1 MTDNRLRFWFR
12 AGLLNLAIAALY
24 GLVMR
29 YKIAFDFPFFE
40 QRNLLHAH
48 SHFAFGGW
56 VTHMLY
62 CGFAALVRP
71 YVPAKTMRKYEI
83 LIGLNLLCSFGMLLA
98 FTAQGYK
105 AVSITFST
113 LGVVLAVLFAVRF
126 IKDRVNLPG
135 GYAARPW
142 AVTALVLHVLS
153 SAGPFM
159 LAYMMSTKNINS
171 DWYLGSVYYY
181 LHFQYNGWFFF
192 GAVALLAG
200 QAGFRGLGRYFRIVA
215 FTVFPTL
222 FLSLLWVKIPAWLY
236 WITVA
241 AAVIQLLA
249 WITLLLDNRSSLKQL
264 REEVSPVRWTA
275 WLFYAAVAAL
285 SIKFVLQTISVV
297 PALSQLV
304 FGFRPIVI
312 AYLHLV
318 LLGVYSLFLVGYLL
332 VRGYA
337 SDSRGARV
345 AAFGFLG
352 GVFLNELLLAIQG
365 AAAFSYLPVPYI
377 NEMLVLAALAL
388 FLSASGFWLTQ
399 LRKSAT

>member
-1 MTDNRLRFWFR
+1 MTEDRLRFWFR
-12 AGLLNLAIAALY
+12 AGLLNLAIVALY

-62 CGFAALVRP
+62 CGFAALLRP
-71 YVPAKTMRKYEI
+71 YIPGRARRKYGI
-83 LIGLNLLCSFGMLLA
+83 LIGLNLVCSFGMLVA
-98 FTAQGYK
+98 FTIQGYK

-113 LGVVLAVLFAVRF
+113 LAVVAAVLFAVRF
-126 IKDRVNLPG
+126 IRDRGSFPK
-135 GYAARPW
+135 GYPALPW
-142 AVTALVLHVLS
+142 AVMALVLHVVS
-153 SAGPFM
+153 SAGPAM
-159 LAYMMSTKNINS
+159 LAYMMGTKNINA

-192 GAVALLAG
+192 GSIALLAG
-200 QAGFRGLGRYFRIVA
+200 RQGFPGLDKYFRIVS

-222 FLSLLWVKIPAWLY
+222 FLSLLWLKIPLWLY

-241 AAVIQLLA
+241 AAIAQLLA
-249 WITLLLDNRSSLKQL
+249 WVVVLRENRNGLKQL
-264 REEVSPVRWTA
+264 SLETYPSGWTV
-275 WLFYAAVAAL
+275 WLFYAAAAAV
-285 SIKFVLQTISVV
+285 SIKFVLQAVSVI

-318 LLGVYSLFLVGYLL
+318 LLGVYSLFLIGYLN
-332 VRGYA
+332 VRGHLT
-337 SDSRGARV
+337 DSKGTRI
-345 AAFGFLG
+345 AAFSFLG
-352 GVFLNELLLAIQG
+352 GVFLNELLLAVQGG
-365 AAAFSYLPVPYI
+365 AAFWYLPVPFI
-377 NEMLVLAALAL
+377 HELLVVAALLL
-388 FLSASGFWLTQ
+388 FLSAAGLWLVQ
-399 LRKSAT
+399 LRKRS

>member
-1 MTDNRLRFWFR
+1 MTENRLRFWFR
-12 AGLLNLAIAALY
+12 AGLLNLAIVALY

-62 CGFAALVRP
+62 CGFSALVRP
-71 YVPAKTMRKYEI
+71 YLPERTIRKYEI
-83 LIGLNLLCSFGMLLA
+83 LIGLNLVCSFGMLVA
-98 FTAQGYK
+98 FTIQGYK

-113 LGVVLAVLFAVRF
+113 LAVVLAVLFATRF
-126 IKDRVNLPG
+126 IKNRGDLPKG
-135 GYAARPW
+135 HPALPW
-142 AVTALVLHVLS
+142 AVMALVLHVMS
-153 SAGPFM
+153 SAGPAM
-159 LAYMMSTKNINS
+159 LAYMMGTKSINA

-200 QAGFRGLGRYFRIVA
+200 QQGFPGLSKYFRVVS

-222 FLSLLWVKIPAWLY
+222 FLSLLWLKIPAWLY

-241 AAVIQLLA
+241 AAIVQLLA
-249 WITLLLDNRSSLKQL
+249 WGVLLRENRNSLKHLSLQ
-264 REEVSPVRWTA
+264 VCSSGWTV
-275 WLFYAAVAAL
+275 WLFYAAIAAV
-285 SIKFVLQTISVV
+285 SIKFLLQAVSVI

-318 LLGVYSLFLVGYLL
+318 LLGVYSLFLIAYLK
-332 VRGYA
+332 VRGHMA
-337 SDSRGARV
+337 DSKGARIAV
-345 AAFGFLG
+345 FGFLG
-352 GVFLNELLLAIQG
+352 GVFLNELLLAVQGG
-365 AAAFSYLPVPYI
+365 AAFWYLPVPFI
-377 NEMLVLAALAL
+377 HELLVVAALLL
-388 FLSASGFWLTQ
+388 FLSAAGLWLTQ
-399 LRKSAT
+399 LKKVS